1 MLCKAAARPDSS
13 SIQLFKSPVQGNLN
27 YVILD
32 TIGHN
37 WKCGRFGNGYIFAL
51 IQLKHL
57 LIQKKFHPVQCKNGF
72 TRWNESSSAWKRMKT
87 DQVFYSIFEFPGK
100 GDYNQL
106 DWRTVRACRSLTW
119 RSEGNVTLCLVCW
132 ITTSVWMAK
141 IVPRVWCC
149 SYFSTALR
157 CRTISS

>member
-1 MLCKAAARPDSS
+1 MDNPKAAARPDIS
-13 SIQLFKSPVQGNLN
+13 SIQFVKSPVQGNLN

-72 TRWNESSSAWKRMKT
+72 TR
-87 DQVFYSIFEFPGK
+87 
-100 GDYNQL
+100 
-106 DWRTVRACRSLTW
+106 
-119 RSEGNVTLCLVCW
+119 
-132 ITTSVWMAK
+132 
-141 IVPRVWCC
+141 
-149 SYFSTALR
+149 
-157 CRTISS
+157 